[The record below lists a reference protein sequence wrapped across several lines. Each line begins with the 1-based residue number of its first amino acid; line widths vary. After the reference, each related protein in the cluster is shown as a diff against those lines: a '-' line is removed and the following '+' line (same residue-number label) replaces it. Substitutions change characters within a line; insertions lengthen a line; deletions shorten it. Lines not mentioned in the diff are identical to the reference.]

1 MLRYGRPSGRLHV
14 TPRYRAISSRPWR
27 SCTEHEAR
35 AARPPQALPPQ
46 VSSVGPPCVLAAWV
60 RVLPLRPPLS
70 TALLFQ
76 RVGGARRGKP
86 GACGLS
92 TAGAAQRP
100 SCTANGLDWGR
111 GTQAAGGALGQITR
125 GEEPPL
131 AELALGVPLGRAF
144 FFFLPSLSVLRP
156 PACPSAVRGPSLSF
170 CMRDILRVRARS
182 LNLRRGRNM
191 CGRARKIYGTIFGA
205 VATRYFQNLVS
216 DARNRKVSTR
226 RRRRRRRAGA
236 LSHSS
241 AHRHLHGMPCG
252 TTGSSTSP

>member
-1 MLRYGRPSGRLHV
+1 M
-14 TPRYRAISSRPWR
+14 
-27 SCTEHEAR
+27 
-35 AARPPQALPPQ
+35 
-46 VSSVGPPCVLAAWV
+46 GPPCVLAAWV

-76 RVGGARRGKP
+76 RVGGARCGKP

-92 TAGAAQRP
+92 TAAAAAHLLLHSARSAPQMAW
-100 SCTANGLDWGR
+100 TARRLG
-111 GTQAAGGALGQITR
+111 QAAGGALGQITR

>member
-35 AARPPQALPPQ
+35 AARPPQALPPQHQ

-92 TAGAAQRP
+92 TAAAAAHLLLHSARSAPQMAW
-100 SCTANGLDWGR
+100 TARRLG
-111 GTQAAGGALGQITR
+111 QAAGGALGQITR

-170 CMRDILRVRARS
+170 CMRDILRACALARS
-182 LNLRRGRNM
+182 I
-191 CGRARKIYGTIFGA
+191 CGGDETCAGGQGKFTVPYLVQWRQDIF
-205 VATRYFQNLVS
+205 RI
-216 DARNRKVSTR
+216 
-226 RRRRRRRAGA
+226 
-236 LSHSS
+236 SS
-241 AHRHLHGMPCG
+241 VMPVIER
-252 TTGSSTSP
+252 